1 MILHIIQQADGA
13 AVMRQLLD
21 IYSTTEVGRLVLGEE
36 DAEREESEW
45 GRSDRGEERRA
56 EGGGGGAGCSGGIGY
71 RGSNHRCSYPRPRP

>member
-21 IYSTTEVGRLVLGEE
+21 IYSTTEVGRLVLAVE

-45 GRSDRGEERRA
+45 GRSDRGEERGA